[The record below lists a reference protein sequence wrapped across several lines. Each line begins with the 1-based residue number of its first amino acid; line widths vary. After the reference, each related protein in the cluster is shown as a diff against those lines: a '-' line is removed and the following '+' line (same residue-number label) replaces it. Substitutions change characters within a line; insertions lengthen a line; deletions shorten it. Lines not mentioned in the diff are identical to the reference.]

1 MPAVD
6 SGVPGIVRQEDSQHP
21 RGASRSQSGLS
32 QGKDTHHH
40 QPGVGA
46 HRAGPRRVRTAL
58 SPRGRGQRWF
68 PWQRRDGTHQRR
80 QPGKPPAPA
89 CEAFIWLPSRRP
101 GSLPA
106 WLTSV
111 SGPSEAEPIPCGPEP
126 RGNKDAGLWMS
137 PGLAVTSQQPRPEAR
152 PSLGRVEFTPPQTVL
167 HVAFLSSGCPPR
179 PLPPSCTRVGPWQ
192 LPVDPRQHPL
202 CWLWLAA
209 MGLLPGPP
217 WA

>member
-1 MPAVD
+1 MSLTRQQPLSHTQTSEGGHTTERSVLDSPHPTPYTVNQTRSGAV
-6 SGVPGIVRQEDSQHP
+6 VPGPP
-21 RGASRSQSGLS
+21 RFGSSSRRTPSTPGGRHARSHGLS
-32 QGKDTHHH
+32 RGKDAHHH

-111 SGPSEAEPIPCGPEP
+111 SGPSGGRADPAWP
-126 RGNKDAGLWMS
+126 RAPGKQGRWTLDD
-137 PGLAVTSQQPRPEAR
+137 PGLGGDLPAAE
-152 PSLGRVEFTPPQTVL
+152 GR
-167 HVAFLSSGCPPR
+167 GD
-179 PLPPSCTRVGPWQ
+179 PSCT
-192 LPVDPRQHPL
+192 
-202 CWLWLAA
+202 
-209 MGLLPGPP
+209 PG
-217 WA
+217 